1 MRGNGCSFFF
11 VGGGGGIYIFPHV
24 VVAVC
29 FSYLLARSAR
39 SFVCVSVCVCD
50 AVFRKTKQRRRGRLD
65 PGCIRLWSEG
75 APSGSLEGER
85 RGGEGGKNK
94 EMQIRVAANYIRSA
108 QISEEA
114 FRERE
119 SSHGSAADGTER
131 RERR

>member
-1 MRGNGCSFFF
+1 MCG
-11 VGGGGGIYIFPHV
+11 
-24 VVAVC
+24 
-29 FSYLLARSAR
+29 
-39 SFVCVSVCVCD
+39 D

-94 EMQIRVAANYIRSA
+94 EMQIRVAANYISSA

-114 FRERE
+114 FCERE
-119 SSHGSAADGTER
+119 SSHGSAADGMKR